1 MGEVAMLSCRFCG
14 QEIYETETTP
24 GVNGPVHMR
33 GKFRHVEEDALHCNE
48 ISILPNAPKP
58 TCNVCGTDGASHKV
72 FCSFAGKPRAKA
84 KP

>member
-1 MGEVAMLSCRFCG
+1 MPSCRFCG

-24 GVNGPVHMR
+24 GVNGPVHM
-33 GKFRHVEEDALHCNE
+33 
-48 ISILPNAPKP
+48 ILPNAPKP
-58 TCNVCGTDGASHKV
+58 TCHCGADGSNHKA